1 MIDEPF
7 SPSKRPD
14 VAHLW
19 KTQRERNAWLVR
31 GSLLC
36 CIWVYLAVS
45 ACAAFKS
52 RWFVLLLG
60 MCVRLCF
67 KSGTFGSSHHL
78 TLLGWLVCLQADL
91 RQSSTA
97 SRLAYCAAV
106 LAQQAAPLLATLA
119 KASGKASGK
128 KGKGKGKASGGSG
141 AKAAADVAPRASVK
155 AAAPVSRTNS
165 SAQLD
170 ASDSKGKGKGGKRKA
185 AAPPPENMRTT
196 RARA

>member
-1 MIDEPF
+1 MVR
-7 SPSKRPD
+7 S
-14 VAHLW
+14 A
-19 KTQRERNAWLVR
+19 AWYVW
-31 GSLLC
+31 LC
-36 CIWVYLAVS
+36 S
-45 ACAAFKS
+45 
-52 RWFVLLLG
+52 
-60 MCVRLCF
+60 
-67 KSGTFGSSHHL
+67 KSGTFGSSHHP
-78 TLLGWLVCLQADL
+78 TLPGWLVCLQADL

-106 LAQQAAPLLATLA
+106 LAQQAAPLLATLV
-119 KASGKASGK
+119 KAAGK

-141 AKAAADVAPRASVK
+141 AKAAAEVAPRASTK